1 LIFANIACIILN
13 NRKNGKL
20 IFMDTLDH
28 SIVAFLQEDGRMRY
42 TEIAKALDVTEG
54 TVRNRVAKLLE
65 QKAIQIIGVLD
76 PHRMGYTA
84 PAIIGIS
91 IQPPQLEEAAVE
103 IASMPEVSYL
113 IMVAGEYD
121 LIVEVFCRD
130 REHLAAF
137 LRDKLLK
144 VEGVQRTQTSFI
156 LHTYK
161 AAHGA
166 KTVLAKSLANVEN

>member
-1 LIFANIACIILN
+1 
-13 NRKNGKL
+13 
-20 IFMDTLDH
+20 MDALDH
-28 SIVAFLQEDGRMRY
+28 SIVSLLQKDGRMRY

-65 QKAIQIIGVLD
+65 EKAIQIIGVLD
-76 PHRMGYTA
+76 PLRMGYNA
-84 PAIIGIS
+84 PAIIGVS
-91 IQPPQLEEAAVE
+91 IQPPQLEKAAAE

-137 LRDKLLK
+137 LKDQLLQ
-144 VEGVQRTQTSFI
+144 VSGVQRAQTSFI

-161 AAHGA
+161 VAHGA
-166 KTVLAKSLANVEN
+166 KTVLTKSIPAINT